1 MFVPNIILSLYDY
14 KTLGVD
20 SIYCQVCYKHDYL
33 MYKINMELIH
43 LVFTIYNCI
52 DNVYA
57 PLSQK
62 KERESPNI
70 IISMVKS
77 KDDFA

>member
-1 MFVPNIILSLYDY
+1 
-14 KTLGVD
+14 
-20 SIYCQVCYKHDYL
+20 

-43 LVFTIYNCI
+43 LVFIIYNCI

-62 KERESPNI
+62 KEKESPNI

>member
-1 MFVPNIILSLYDY
+1 
-14 KTLGVD
+14 
-20 SIYCQVCYKHDYL
+20 
-33 MYKINMELIH
+33 MYKINMELIY
-43 LVFTIYNCI
+43 LVFIIYNCI

-62 KERESPNI
+62 KEKESPNI
-70 IISMVKS
+70 IISSMVKS